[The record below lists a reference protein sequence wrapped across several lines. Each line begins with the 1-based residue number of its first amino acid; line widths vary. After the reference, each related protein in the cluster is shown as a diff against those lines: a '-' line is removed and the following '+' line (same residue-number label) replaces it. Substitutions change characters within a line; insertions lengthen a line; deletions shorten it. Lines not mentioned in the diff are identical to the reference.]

1 MQISCFKQW
10 KELLKNL
17 QGKEFGLFLL
27 HTKDTKCN
35 VILSKYG
42 ECNQEEVSTS
52 EGELTP
58 PSCLG
63 ALPPGVPLQDCSFGP
78 PSFHSV
84 FSLCLL
90 PNRLILLHPA
100 HRVFKPAHKVSM
112 ISPQKIIT
120 LSSTYLFL
128 SDNPLCHPRPS
139 LDCYAPL

>member
-1 MQISCFKQW
+1 MAFSSC
-10 KELLKNL
+10 
-17 QGKEFGLFLL
+17 
-27 HTKDTKCN
+27 TPKDIKCN

-42 ECNQEEVSTS
+42 KCNQKKVSIS

-63 ALPPGVPLQDCSFGP
+63 TLPPGVPLQDCSFGP

-84 FSLCLL
+84 SSLYPLH
-90 PNRLILLHPA
+90 NRLILLHPA
-100 HRVFKPAHKVSM
+100 HKVFKPAHKVSM

-128 SDNPLCHPRPS
+128 SDNMLCHLRPS